1 MQQILTWLCFAAVM
15 MRELESG
22 MRKCSALVQTRY
34 RDRSARAC
42 CRSRRLTKREA
53 EVVGEA
59 LRRTDDSVFS
69 FHFVLRAACD
79 RFRGAGAGFRFLD
92 SNTLEFQGALW
103 VRQAH

>member
-22 MRKCSALVQTRY
+22 MRKFTLSVNAVQTRY

-59 LRRTDDSVFS
+59 LRRTDDSVFT

-79 RFRGAGAGFRFLD
+79 RFRGAVVGTEMDQRRC
-92 SNTLEFQGALW
+92 TH
-103 VRQAH
+103 RT